1 MMYSTTSVNTVVRNT
16 DCFNVKMGLYQGSA
30 ISSLLFIMIMDV
42 IAEDIGKRQSH
53 STSFADD
60 LVLCEY
66 TRKAVEDKLEIP
78 KGTP

>member
-1 MMYSTTSVNTVVRNT
+1 MNTVVGKT
-16 DCFNVKMGLYQGSA
+16 DCFNVKVGLHQGSA

-42 IAEDIGKRQSH
+42 MAVDIGKGQSH
-53 STSFADD
+53 STSF
-60 LVLCEY
+60 LVLCED